1 MYLRLLKRKSTGC
14 YVDKEESWYIPL
26 QEKSIDF
33 SPSWPFR
40 SIFPRKP
47 LGLFSQYPAL
57 WHRWQM
63 VYFSWLFK
71 TSTPL
76 GEEYSLHSPQFIT
89 SLPGTCSL
97 FSHLVFSYPSA
108 SPWGNCDF
116 WLVKIVRRWWLKNDS
131 LANE

>member
-1 MYLRLLKRKSTGC
+1 M
-14 YVDKEESWYIPL
+14 

-33 SPSWPFR
+33 SPSWPFPFL
-40 SIFPRKP
+40 FPRKP

-57 WHRWQM
+57 CHRWQV
-63 VYFSWLFK
+63 VYFSWLSK

-76 GEEYSLHSPQFIT
+76 GEGYSLHSPQFIT

-108 SPWGNCDF
+108 SLWGKFVFIGKNSET
-116 WLVKIVRRWWLKNDS
+116 LVTQKWYFDSRIVIAYLKVIVHS
-131 LANE
+131 LTHSLTNYQLIN